1 MGGSKRLCYPDD
13 QIGQAKMKH
22 KSPPTMESAISLDI
36 VDVTNMKAN
45 KKAMGVRALKASA
58 SFGTRL
64 RTDADAPY
72 RSRGA
77 LFGKGASSKC
87 KVDKFERIDVEWID
101 KISECPVYRPSK
113 EEFEVPFV
121 YLQNIAPDGICKIV
135 SPLSSSIPVGIVL
148 KEARDFKFTT
158 KVQTLWL
165 AEWGTNDKV
174 NFFMRGRYYTLR
186 DFENIANKVFARRY
200 CISGCLP
207 STLVEREF
215 WKDMARGKKRTVEYG
230 VNVDGSAFS
239 CALHDQL
246 GRSKWNLKTLPHLPK
261 STLRLL
267 ETEIPGIT
275 NPVLY
280 IGMLFSMFAWH
291 VEDHYLYRHAA
302 PEFEKVVQ
310 HYVYSGA
317 ILSTSGKD
325 GAFGVLMD
333 KTTMF
338 PPNILLQ
345 QDAPVYKVV
354 QLPGEFM
361 ITFPRS
367 YHAGFSHVNFA
378 IGNWFPLGAEA
389 TQRYALLR
397 RMPIVPCEE
406 LLCKEAMLLSKSSNQ
421 EDSSFVDS
429 ASLHYV
435 KVSFACLMRVHH
447 YARWVLKRLRAT
459 LSESPNSQE
468 TIFCSLC
475 KRECYVAHVT
485 CNCCS
490 NPICLFH
497 GFIHGAEFDDYLD
510 SLTLDFS
517 QSSMEGSVEDLG
529 APPNSWEV
537 ADLEASVTKLMLSS
551 HNNNSFSSNP
561 PSSSSSSSFLS
572 SASHDRLVYGSAS
585 LASSSLVMVQ
595 KVGDISEDVINSVDQ
610 FLREALQNPRERL
623 STVMY
628 YVVEKMVLDK
638 PLDNMDID
646 GTFAPGLPVG
656 QLQHP
661 TIGGDGSFRLKP
673 WQKLKPSI
681 EILCNNQRNAE
692 ATRQSSTQL

>member
-1 MGGSKRLCYPDD
+1 MQSGSKRLCYPED
-13 QIGQAKMKH
+13 QIGLAKMKH

-45 KKAMGVRALKASA
+45 RKAMGVRALKASA

-101 KISECPVYRPSK
+101 KISECPVCRPSK
-113 EEFEVPFV
+113 EEFEDPFV
-121 YLQNIAPDGICKIV
+121 YLQNIAPDASKYIV

-158 KVQTLWL
+158 KVQRLRL

-174 NFFMRGRYYTLR
+174 NFFMRGRYYTLH

-215 WKDMARGKKRTVEYG
+215 WKEMARGKKGTVEYG

-275 NPVLY
+275 DPVLY

-291 VEDHYLYRHAA
+291 VGDHYLYSINYHHFGAPKTLYGVPSHAA
-302 PEFEKVVQ
+302 SEFEKVVQ
-310 HYVYSGA
+310 HFVYSGA

-345 QDAPVYKVV
+345 QDAPVYKAV

-361 ITFPRS
+361 I
-367 YHAGFSHVNFA
+367 
-378 IGNWFPLGAEA
+378 
-389 TQRYALLR
+389 
-397 RMPIVPCEE
+397 
-406 LLCKEAMLLSKSSNQ
+406 
-421 EDSSFVDS
+421 
-429 ASLHYV
+429 
-435 KVSFACLMRVHH
+435 
-447 YARWVLKRLRAT
+447 
-459 LSESPNSQE
+459 
-468 TIFCSLC
+468 
-475 KRECYVAHVT
+475 
-485 CNCCS
+485 
-490 NPICLFH
+490 
-497 GFIHGAEFDDYLD
+497 
-510 SLTLDFS
+510 
-517 QSSMEGSVEDLG
+517 
-529 APPNSWEV
+529 
-537 ADLEASVTKLMLSS
+537 
-551 HNNNSFSSNP
+551 
-561 PSSSSSSSFLS
+561 
-572 SASHDRLVYGSAS
+572 
-585 LASSSLVMVQ
+585 
-595 KVGDISEDVINSVDQ
+595 VG
-610 FLREALQNPRERL
+610 
-623 STVMY
+623 T
-628 YVVEKMVLDK
+628 
-638 PLDNMDID
+638 
-646 GTFAPGLPVG
+646 
-656 QLQHP
+656 
-661 TIGGDGSFRLKP
+661 
-673 WQKLKPSI
+673 
-681 EILCNNQRNAE
+681 
-692 ATRQSSTQL
+692 